1 MKFRTVFTVFFLA
14 GALQAAAQSVTP
26 WVLASAGSQGKVGDV
41 TIMWTL
47 GEFAVTTLE
56 NSSGYITQGFHQ
68 PPLGTTSAPYEN
80 PLNASIDVWPNPV
93 TEALFVRVGE
103 EFKTVEEVAMLD
115 MLGRPLLSVAG
126 KPGEVQVRL
135 DVAGLPSGS
144 YVMRI
149 KAGEYQGSRVVTI
162 QK

>member
-1 MKFRTVFTVFFLA
+1 MKFRTVLTVFFLA

-26 WVLASAGSQGKVGDV
+26 EVLASAGGEGKVGDV

-68 PPLGTTSAPYEN
+68 PPQGTTDAPYEN

-93 TEALFVRVGE
+93 TEVLFVRVGE
-103 EFKTVEEVAMLD
+103 EFKAVEEVAMLD
-115 MLGRPLLSVAG
+115 MLGRPLLSVEG
-126 KPGEVQVRL
+126 QPGEEQVRL
-135 DVAGLPSGS
+135 DVKTLPSGS
-144 YVMRI
+144 YIVRI